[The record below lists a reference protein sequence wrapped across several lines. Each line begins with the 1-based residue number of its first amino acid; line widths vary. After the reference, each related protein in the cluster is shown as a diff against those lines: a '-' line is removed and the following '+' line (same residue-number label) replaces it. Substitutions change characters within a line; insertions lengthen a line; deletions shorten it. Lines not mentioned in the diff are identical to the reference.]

1 MLFHAAVGHD
11 KISLSLPEKA
21 HHPPSG
27 GCAVIR
33 RLTLPVRMMT
43 KRSGAQ
49 QQGVTKTD
57 MVHEQI
63 DTIDTLM
70 AHYVAG
76 SLPEPARVLVRSHL
90 QMKPDNRYL
99 VSSLELLAGE
109 ALESTPEAAIADR
122 DQRLAAIFSSMPSA
136 SEYHVSKKVA
146 NRAPFPQALRDL
158 LGFEA
163 EDVPWRRRLPGF
175 KDYSFDMEGCE
186 VSLMWIRPGRALP
199 AHTHKGLELI
209 LILDGAF
216 NDERGRFGP
225 GDISIADETVE
236 HRPVAEKARPC
247 IAFAV
252 SDGPVK
258 LTGSLRQMIG
268 DLIG

>member
-1 MLFHAAVGHD
+1 M
-11 KISLSLPEKA
+11 
-21 HHPPSG
+21 
-27 GCAVIR
+27 
-33 RLTLPVRMMT
+33 
-43 KRSGAQ
+43 
-49 QQGVTKTD
+49 TKTD

-63 DTIDTLM
+63 DTIDALM

-76 SLPEPARVLVRSHL
+76 SLPGPARVLVRSHL
-90 QMKPDNRYL
+90 QMKPENRSL
-99 VSSLELLAGE
+99 VSSLELLADE

-122 DQRLAAIFSSMPSA
+122 DQRLAAIFASAPPA
-136 SEYHVSKKVA
+136 SESHVSTRPQ
-146 NRAPFPQALRDL
+146 RALFPQALRDL

-175 KDYSFDMEGCE
+175 KEYSFGMEGCE
-186 VSLMWIRPGRALP
+186 VRLMWIRPGRALP
-199 AHTHKGLELI
+199 AHTHKGMELI

-225 GDISIADETVE
+225 GDISVADETVE
-236 HRPVAEKARPC
+236 HRPVAEKDRPC

-252 SDGPVK
+252 SDGPIK
-258 LTGSLRQMIG
+258 LTGSLRQLIG

>member
-1 MLFHAAVGHD
+1 
-11 KISLSLPEKA
+11 
-21 HHPPSG
+21 
-27 GCAVIR
+27 
-33 RLTLPVRMMT
+33 
-43 KRSGAQ
+43 
-49 QQGVTKTD
+49 

-63 DTIDTLM
+63 DTIDALM

-76 SLPEPARVLVRSHL
+76 SLPEPARVLVQSHL
-90 QMKPDNRYL
+90 EMKPDNRSL
-99 VSSLELLAGE
+99 VNSLELLAGE
-109 ALESTPEAAIADR
+109 ALENAPEATIADR
-122 DQRLAAIFSSMPSA
+122 DGLLAAIFSSA
-136 SEYHVSKKVA
+136 SPIP
-146 NRAPFPQALRDL
+146 APRTVTRPENALFPQALRAL

-175 KDYSFDMEGCE
+175 KEYSLDMDGCE

-199 AHTHKGLELI
+199 AHTHKGMELI

-225 GDISIADETVE
+225 GDISIADETVD
-236 HRPVAEKARPC
+236 HRPVAEKDRPC

-258 LTGSLRQMIG
+258 LTGSFRQMIG

>member
-1 MLFHAAVGHD
+1 
-11 KISLSLPEKA
+11 
-21 HHPPSG
+21 
-27 GCAVIR
+27 
-33 RLTLPVRMMT
+33 MT
-43 KRSGAQ
+43 E
-49 QQGVTKTD
+49 TD

-63 DTIDTLM
+63 DTIDALM

-76 SLPEPARVLVRSHL
+76 SLPEPARVLVQSHL
-90 QMKPDNRYL
+90 EMKPDNRSL
-99 VSSLELLAGE
+99 VNSLELLAGE
-109 ALESTPEAAIADR
+109 ALENAPEATIADR
-122 DQRLAAIFSSMPSA
+122 DGLLAAIFSSA
-136 SEYHVSKKVA
+136 SPIP
-146 NRAPFPQALRDL
+146 APRTVTRPENALFPQALRAL

-175 KDYSFDMEGCE
+175 KEYSLDMDGCE

-199 AHTHKGLELI
+199 AHTHKGMELI

-225 GDISIADETVE
+225 GDISIADETVD
-236 HRPVAEKARPC
+236 HRPVAEKDRPC

-258 LTGSLRQMIG
+258 LTGSFRQMIG